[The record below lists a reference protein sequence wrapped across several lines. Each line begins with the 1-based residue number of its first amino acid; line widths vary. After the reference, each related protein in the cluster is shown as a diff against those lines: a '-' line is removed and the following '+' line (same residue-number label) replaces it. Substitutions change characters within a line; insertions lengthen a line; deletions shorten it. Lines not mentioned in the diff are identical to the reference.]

1 MFIVKQGSGPREG
14 NGFSVNKN
22 QTRRLKSRAK
32 PSILEDKVRQ
42 TRPSL
47 KKKKKKERKK
57 EKKEKE
63 KRGIKKRKNEGKKKI
78 SAWRMSRNS
87 YPPLSNKRFI
97 KNALPIPHLLCA
109 CPTNSLLHY
118 LTFEQKIVRNIWKRN
133 NVAVSCKKREI

>member
-47 KKKKKKERKK
+47 KKKKKKEIKERKRKK
-57 EKKEKE
+57 GDKEKE
-63 KRGIKKRKNEGKKKI
+63 E
-78 SAWRMSRNS
+78 
-87 YPPLSNKRFI
+87 
-97 KNALPIPHLLCA
+97 
-109 CPTNSLLHY
+109 
-118 LTFEQKIVRNIWKRN
+118 
-133 NVAVSCKKREI
+133 

>member
-47 KKKKKKERKK
+47 KKKKKKK
-57 EKKEKE
+57 EEEEKE
-63 KRGIKKRKNEGKKKI
+63 KRG
-78 SAWRMSRNS
+78 
-87 YPPLSNKRFI
+87 
-97 KNALPIPHLLCA
+97 
-109 CPTNSLLHY
+109 
-118 LTFEQKIVRNIWKRN
+118 
-133 NVAVSCKKREI
+133 

>member
-47 KKKKKKERKK
+47 KKKKKKRKK
-57 EKKEKE
+57 ERKERKRKKGDKEKE
-63 KRGIKKRKNEGKKKI
+63 E
-78 SAWRMSRNS
+78 
-87 YPPLSNKRFI
+87 
-97 KNALPIPHLLCA
+97 
-109 CPTNSLLHY
+109 
-118 LTFEQKIVRNIWKRN
+118 
-133 NVAVSCKKREI
+133 

>member
-47 KKKKKKERKK
+47 KKKKKKGD
-57 EKKEKE
+57 KEKE
-63 KRGIKKRKNEGKKKI
+63 K
-78 SAWRMSRNS
+78 
-87 YPPLSNKRFI
+87 
-97 KNALPIPHLLCA
+97 
-109 CPTNSLLHY
+109 
-118 LTFEQKIVRNIWKRN
+118 
-133 NVAVSCKKREI
+133 

>member
-47 KKKKKKERKK
+47 KKKRKK
-57 EKKEKE
+57 EKKETE
-63 KRGIKKRKNEGKKKI
+63 KRGIKKRKNEGKKK
-78 SAWRMSRNS
+78 SR
-87 YPPLSNKRFI
+87 PG
-97 KNALPIPHLLCA
+97 
-109 CPTNSLLHY
+109 
-118 LTFEQKIVRNIWKRN
+118 E
-133 NVAVSCKKREI
+133 